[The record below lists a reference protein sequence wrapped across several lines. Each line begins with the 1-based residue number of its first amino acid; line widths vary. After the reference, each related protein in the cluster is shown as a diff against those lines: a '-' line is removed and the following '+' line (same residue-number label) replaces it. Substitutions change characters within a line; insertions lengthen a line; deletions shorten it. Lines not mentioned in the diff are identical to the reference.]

1 MLEHSQCQ
9 CVAMI
14 LYPLSL
20 TGPDSHRALDNHG
33 TKARALTFE
42 NSAETCHLRPSLD
55 AMAAMEPEKSEHI
68 RMPLLWESYL
78 MTGVYDYA
86 LLRMGINTMHTL
98 LMQLAEGSTV
108 RFWGGSTWMMSNPRF
123 SVCSRQLLAFLGV
136 TYERVSPRRAFVT
149 VYRPD
154 IADGHL
160 DDCAAVP
167 ASLEHRRAPSR
178 RANILGSLRGH
189 LQVAC

>member
-42 NSAETCHLRPSLD
+42 NSAETCRLRPSFD

-68 RMPLLWESYL
+68 RMPPLWESYTR
-78 MTGVYDYA
+78 TGVDDYA
-86 LLRMGINTMHTL
+86 LLPMGINTMHTL

-108 RFWGGSTWMMSNPRF
+108 RFLGGSTWLMSNPRF
-123 SVCSRQLLAFLGV
+123 SMIKTTLGV
-136 TYERVSPRRAFVT
+136 
-149 VYRPD
+149 
-154 IADGHL
+154 
-160 DDCAAVP
+160 
-167 ASLEHRRAPSR
+167 SR
-178 RANILGSLRGH
+178 SYL
-189 LQVAC
+189 